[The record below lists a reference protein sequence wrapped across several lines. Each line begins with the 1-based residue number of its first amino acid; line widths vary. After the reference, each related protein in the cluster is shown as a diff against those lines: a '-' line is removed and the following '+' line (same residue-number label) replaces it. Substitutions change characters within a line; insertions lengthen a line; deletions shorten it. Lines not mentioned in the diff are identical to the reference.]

1 MLHLSQKE
9 IEADFSRAS
18 DSYAKYG
25 VDVEKSLQQLE
36 KIQISL
42 HCWQADDVGGFE
54 HEGASLQGGGLAVTG
69 NYPGK
74 ARNIDEL
81 RQDIEK
87 VLSLLPGKQR
97 LNLHAS
103 YGDFSGG
110 KADRD
115 AIEAS
120 HFKSW
125 SDWSAEQKMSLDF
138 NSTLFSHPLAAS
150 GFTLSSK
157 DEKIRTFWI
166 EHVKRCREISEYF
179 GKTQGN
185 PCIHNLWI
193 ADGAKDIPVD
203 RFGHRQLLKKSL
215 DEIYAVTFDPAC
227 MKDAL
232 ESKLFGIGSEAFVVG
247 SHEFYLGY
255 ALMNDKLICIDNG
268 HFHPTEVVGDK
279 ISSIFQYT
287 DEMLLHLTRGLRWDS
302 DHVVV
307 FNEEISLIAQEIVR
321 SGVLD
326 KVYVGLDFFDASI
339 NRIGAY
345 VTGTRSAQKAFLYA
359 LLEPHARLK
368 QLEVENRGFEK
379 LAIME
384 ELKFMPFGAVWN
396 YYCMMHDVPPAG
408 MYIDEIN
415 KYEKEVSSKR

>member
-1 MLHLSQKE
+1 MLQLTQKE
-9 IEADFSRAS
+9 VEADFRRAS
-18 DSYAKYG
+18 DLYARYG
-25 VDVEKSLQQLE
+25 VDVETSLKKLDAV
-36 KIQISL
+36 QISL

-81 RQDIEK
+81 RRDIEK
-87 VLSLLPGKQR
+87 VLSLLPGRQR

-103 YGDFSGG
+103 YGDFSGS

-115 AIEAS
+115 AIDVS
-120 HFKSW
+120 HFRSW
-125 SDWSAEQKMSLDF
+125 ADWAGELKMSLDF

-157 DEKIRTFWI
+157 DKKIRKFWI
-166 EHVKRCREISEYF
+166 EHVKRCREISEYL

-185 PCIHNLWI
+185 TCIHNLWI

-203 RFGHRQLLKKSL
+203 RFGHRKLLKQSL
-215 DEIYAVTFDPAC
+215 DEIYAVSFEPVY

-255 ALMNDKLICIDNG
+255 ALMNKKLICIDNG

-307 FNEEISLIAQEIVR
+307 FNEEILLIAQEIVR
-321 SGVLD
+321 SAVLD

-345 VTGTRSAQKAFLYA
+345 VTGTRAAQKAFLYA
-359 LLEPHARLK
+359 LLEPVELLQ
-368 QLEVENRGFEK
+368 QLESENRGFEK
-379 LAIME
+379 LATLE
-384 ELKFMPFGAVWN
+384 ELKSMPFGAVWN
-396 YYCMMHDVPPAG
+396 YYCLINNVPPAG

-415 KYEKEVSSKR
+415 KYEKEISSKR

>member
-1 MLHLSQKE
+1 MLQLSQKE
-9 IEADFSRAS
+9 IEDDFKRAS
-18 DSYAKYG
+18 DLYAQYG
-25 VDVEKSLQQLE
+25 VNVEKSLQQLDAV
-36 KIQISL
+36 QISL

-81 RQDIEK
+81 RKDIEK

-103 YGDFSGG
+103 YGDFSVGR
-110 KADRD
+110 ADRD
-115 AIEAS
+115 AINAS

-125 SDWSAEQKMSLDF
+125 AEWAGELNMSLDF
-138 NSTLFSHPLAAS
+138 NSTLFSHPLASS

-157 DEKIRTFWI
+157 DDKVRTFWI
-166 EHVKRCREISEYF
+166 EHVKRCREISEYL

-185 PCIHNLWI
+185 TCIHNLWI
-193 ADGAKDIPVD
+193 ADGAKDIPID
-203 RFGHRQLLKKSL
+203 RFGYRNLLKQSL
-215 DEIYAVTFDPAC
+215 DEIFETSFDAAY

-255 ALMNDKLICIDNG
+255 ALMNKKLICIDNG

-345 VTGTRSAQKAFLYA
+345 VTGTRAAQKAFLYA
-359 LLEPHARLK
+359 LLEPASYLK
-368 QLEVENRGFEK
+368 QLEEEDRGFEK
-379 LAIME
+379 LASLE
-384 ELKFMPFGAVWN
+384 ELKMMPFGAVWN
-396 YYCMMHDVPPAG
+396 YYCLVNEVPPAG
-408 MYIDEIN
+408 MYIDEI
-415 KYEKEVSSKR
+415 KTYEKEVTSKR